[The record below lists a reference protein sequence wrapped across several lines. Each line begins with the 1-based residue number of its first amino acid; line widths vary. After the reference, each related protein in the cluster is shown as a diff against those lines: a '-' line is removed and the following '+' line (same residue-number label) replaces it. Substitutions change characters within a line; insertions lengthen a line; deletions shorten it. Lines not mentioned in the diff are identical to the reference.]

1 MSSDGENEADV
12 LGMLGASAS
21 LCISDIP
28 FSGPMGAVRVGRI
41 EGELVI
47 NPTNTQLEESDLDI
61 IVSGTRDSLASVE
74 GGAHEIPEADLL
86 EALKFGHIHIQELVE
101 LQDAL
106 VEKIGKEK
114 YQDHKIDIIL
124 HYYLCVF
131 KNGILKLSEHEN
143 FSWIEKK
150 DFDRYDF
157 AEGDGNILSLL

>member
-1 MSSDGENEADV
+1 MGPTKVVAAIIKKNNLFLIVQRNRNKHLGLKWEFPGGKVKSNET
-12 LGMLGASAS
+12 
-21 LCISDIP
+21 
-28 FSGPMGAVRVGRI
+28 F
-41 EGELVI
+41 E
-47 NPTNTQLEESDLDI
+47 
-61 IVSGTRDSLASVE
+61 
-74 GGAHEIPEADLL
+74 
-86 EALKFGHIHIQELVE
+86 EALTREIKEELNISIYIH
-101 LQDAL
+101 
-106 VEKIGKEK
+106 EKIGKEK